1 MGIQLTWFSVELHT
15 TIRAVIPSIVGL
27 LKDGDGDVRLAAI
40 SAFVKLVEQ
49 GEFD

>member
-1 MGIQLTWFSVELHT
+1 MQLMWFVVDLHEA
-15 TIRAVIPSIVGL
+15 IYAIIPSLVDL